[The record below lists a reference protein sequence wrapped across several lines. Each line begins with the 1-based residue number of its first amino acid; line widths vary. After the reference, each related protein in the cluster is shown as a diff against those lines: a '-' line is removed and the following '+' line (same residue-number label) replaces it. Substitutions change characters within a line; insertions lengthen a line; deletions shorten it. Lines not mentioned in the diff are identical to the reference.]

1 MSGKDDS
8 EEATLE
14 PTPQKL
20 KQLRDKGQ
28 IPRSQEVTGAVTL
41 ITVLFYV
48 LATYDSMIDSFAIA
62 FIDNPA
68 FNAAPFDERLHEA
81 ARMTIRLTLELALP
95 VMGIAIVGALV
106 ATMLDVGGFLFS
118 MEPLTPNFAKFN
130 PAEGIKNIFK
140 LKSLIDLLKS
150 TAKIIIFF
158 ICIYVILRGF
168 IGDVIWSPTCGMGC
182 IFDVGGTIIL
192 YIILI
197 STFLVILFAA
207 IDFIVSRVLFKRDN
221 MMTQT
226 EMKREMKESFGDPH
240 VRGERNRIRKE
251 MSDTAG
257 LVGPKAAN
265 LWIAGPNGMIGI
277 AYKPEQSGVPML
289 AAKALADNE
298 TRAREVAHENGIAI
312 ENNPELFKIL
322 ITDGKIGQPIPRES
336 FTEVAQALVRAGFSG

>member
-62 FIDNPA
+62 FVDNPV
-68 FNAAPFDERLHEA
+68 FNGTPFDERLHEA
-81 ARMTIRLTLELALP
+81 TRMMVRLTLELALP

-118 MEPLTPNFAKFN
+118 MESLTPNFAKFN
-130 PAEGIKNIFK
+130 PAEGIKNIFA

-158 ICIYVILRGF
+158 VCIYFILRGF
-168 IGDVIWSPTCGMGC
+168 LGDVIWSPTCGMGC

-197 STFLVILFAA
+197 STFLILIFAA
-207 IDFIVSRVLFKRDN
+207 IDFVIARILFKRDN

-251 MSDTAG
+251 MADTAG

-298 TRAREVAHENGIAI
+298 TQAREVAHENGIAI
-312 ENNPELFKIL
+312 ESNPELFKLL
-322 ITDGKIGQPIPRES
+322 ITEGKIGQPIPRES

>member
-1 MSGKDDS
+1 MAGKDDS

-20 KQLRDKGQ
+20 RQLREKGQ

-41 ITVLFYV
+41 IAVLAYV
-48 LATYDSMIDSFAIA
+48 LLTYQATLDSFAIA

-68 FNAAPFDERLHEA
+68 FHAAPFDERVHEA
-81 ARMTIRLTLELALP
+81 ARMTVRLLFELALP
-95 VMGIAIVGALV
+95 VMAVAIIAALV
-106 ATMLDVGGFLFS
+106 ATMLDVGGFLFT
-118 MEPLTPNFAKFN
+118 MQALTPNFAKFN
-130 PAEGIKNIFK
+130 PVEGLKNIFK
-140 LKSLIDLLKS
+140 VKSLIDLLKS

-158 ICIYVILRGF
+158 ICLYVILRNF
-168 IGDVIWSPTCGMGC
+168 VNDVLWAPTCGMGC
-182 IFDVGGTIIL
+182 IFDVGSTIIL

-207 IDFIVSRVLFKRDN
+207 IDFVISRILFTRDN
-221 MMTQT
+221 KMTQT
-226 EMKREMKESFGDPH
+226 EMKREMKEAFGDPH

-251 MSDTAG
+251 MADTAG

-265 LWIAGPNGMIGI
+265 LWIAGPGGMIGI

-298 TRAREVAHENGIAI
+298 ARARQVAQENGIAI
-312 ENNPELFKIL
+312 DNNPELFKLL
-322 ITDGKIGQPIPRES
+322 ITEGKIGQPIPRES